1 MQYGAKVQK
10 TNLMQ
15 SRKTI
20 SLTVNPA
27 DADIRIDKY
36 LHSQIPEISR
46 AYIQKLIDRELI
58 LVNQKSVKASFK
70 ISSGDTI
77 QVTLP
82 EAEVTDIIP
91 EDIPLDIRFE
101 DEHLLVINKPAGLV
115 VHPGAGIHS
124 GTLVNALMYH
134 CQDLSGVGGRLR
146 PGIVHR
152 LDKNTS
158 GLLVVAKNDPAHFSL
173 TQQLS
178 RKKMVREYR
187 ALVWRMMEQNQGTI
201 DIPLNR
207 SKRDRTK
214 FVAAPSGRQALTYYK
229 VLKNYRFL
237 SYLSVI
243 LGTGRTHQIRTHMNY
258 LHHPVFG
265 DPEYHGRG
273 KQLGQLKS
281 NEEKVFARGLLNLI
295 SRQALHA
302 YKLEFIHPVT
312 WHEMSFEQPIPKD
325 MQDVLDALE
334 TSQYVLASK

>member
-1 MQYGAKVQK
+1 
-10 TNLMQ
+10 MQ
-15 SRKTI
+15 SWKTI
-20 SLTVNPA
+20 SLTVTEA
-27 DADIRIDKY
+27 DANLRIDKY
-36 LHSQIPEISR
+36 LHSQIPNISR
-46 AYIQKLIDRELI
+46 AFIQKLIDRELV
-58 LVNQKSVKASFK
+58 LVNARSVKASFK
-70 ISSGDTI
+70 ISPGDTI
-77 QVTLP
+77 QVEMP
-82 EAEVTDIIP
+82 EAEVTEIIP
-91 EDIPLDIRFE
+91 ENIPLDIRFE

-134 CQDLSGVGGRLR
+134 CRDLSGVGGRLR

-158 GLLVVAKNDPAHFSL
+158 GLLVVAKSDPAHLGL

-178 RKKMVREYR
+178 QKKMVREYL
-187 ALVWRMMEQNQGTI
+187 ALVWRVMEEDQGKI
-201 DIPLNR
+201 DSFLGR
-207 SKRDRTK
+207 SKKDRTK
-214 FVAAPSGRQALTYYK
+214 FVVAKSGRQALTYYK

-243 LGTGRTHQIRTHMNY
+243 LGTGRTHQIRAHMNY

-273 KQLGQLKS
+273 KQLGQLKT
-281 NEEKVFARGLLNLI
+281 NEEKIFARELLNLI

-302 YKLEFIHPVT
+302 YKLKFIHPVT
-312 WHEMSFEQPIPKD
+312 GQEMSFEQPIPKD

-334 TSQYVLASK
+334 TSQ